1 MSMFTLALFCL
12 TTSNLPWFMDLTFQ
26 VPMQIVFYSTRL
38 YFHHLSHPQLGVG
51 FVLAPSLHSFWSYF
65 STLLQYHI
73 GHLLTWWVH
82 LSVSYRFTFS
92 HCSWLPLVLVN
103 GLLSEMVVYVCV
115 CVCVDIYEFTQYIP
129 LSPFTEQ
136 NTTYAIRNLC
146 FTSHDFFSLCTCS
159 SHSFFYRST
168 IFFLYSC
175 VVIYCTIPPW
185 RSYWLLPNLIMTD
198 SSVVSDLICSFA
210 SW

>member
-1 MSMFTLALFCL
+1 MSVFTLALFCL

-26 VPMQIVFYSTRL
+26 VPMQIVLYSIRL

-103 GLLSEMVVYVCV
+103 CLLSEMVVCV
-115 CVCVDIYEFTQYIP
+115 CVWIYMNL
-129 LSPFTEQ
+129 LSIFPYLLLQSRILHMLSETFV
-136 NTTYAIRNLC
+136 
-146 FTSHDFFSLCTCS
+146 SH
-159 SHSFFYRST
+159 RM
-168 IFFLYSC
+168 IFFLYAHVVLILFFTEAQLFFLYSG
-175 VVIYCTIPPW
+175 VVIYCAIPPW
-185 RSYWLLPNLIMTD
+185 WSFWLLPNLIMTD
-198 SSVVSDLICSFA
+198 SSVVNDLICSFA